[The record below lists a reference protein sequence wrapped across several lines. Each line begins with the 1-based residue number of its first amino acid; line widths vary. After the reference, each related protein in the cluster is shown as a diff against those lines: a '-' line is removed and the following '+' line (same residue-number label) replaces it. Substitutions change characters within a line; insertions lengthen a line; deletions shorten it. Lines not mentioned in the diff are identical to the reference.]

1 MLRAAHF
8 CQIVLQCL
16 HKPWE
21 WPLPIGL
28 FLVLSKE
35 GKQLISCFSFIFY
48 RNCRKRIN
56 SAAKSVGIMQLC
68 GLQSLTGLRT
78 LFKTC
83 GISNTLNGSEVADDD
98 MEEEFETD
106 SKDDNDDYKLQLYE
120 VFTVPLR
127 TKRTSNARSWREG
140 LNAHT
145 RFAALDCVWT
155 LRYNALNWTH

>member
-1 MLRAAHF
+1 
-8 CQIVLQCL
+8 
-16 HKPWE
+16 
-21 WPLPIGL
+21 
-28 FLVLSKE
+28 
-35 GKQLISCFSFIFY
+35 
-48 RNCRKRIN
+48 
-56 SAAKSVGIMQLC
+56 MQLC

-127 TKRTSNARSWREG
+127 TKRTSNARS
-140 LNAHT
+140 
-145 RFAALDCVWT
+145 
-155 LRYNALNWTH
+155 